1 VVESTERWSDVVS
14 LSHLEVLSEVLISA
28 PPVGVNHA
36 NSLISSDLMEVGV
49 SNIVFLVISRHSSI
63 TVRSRVVAVDLS
75 NVPLPLLNHR
85 FLLFLGNEV

>member
-1 VVESTERWSDVVS
+1 MVESTERWSDVVS

-75 NVPLPLLNHR
+75 NVPLPLFNHR
-85 FLLFLGNEV
+85 FLLFLGNEI

>member
-1 VVESTERWSDVVS
+1 MVESTERWSDVVS

-85 FLLFLGNEV
+85 FLLFLVQQE